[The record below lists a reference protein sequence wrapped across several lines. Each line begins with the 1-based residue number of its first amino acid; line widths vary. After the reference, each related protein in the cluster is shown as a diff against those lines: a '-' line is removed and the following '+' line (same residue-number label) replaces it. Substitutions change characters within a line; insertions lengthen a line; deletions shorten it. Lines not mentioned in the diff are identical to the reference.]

1 MCFRL
6 YLITSFLATFMFYWT
21 YLLSLELVFSYNG
34 YRLFKASQIILK
46 NLWICFWFSNFHMVL
61 FCQKLDTVFRKIQFE
76 KGMCMF
82 STMKFNFTYAIFFA
96 LLKLSVSLD
105 IVYACYTNMIIF
117 SKWFSLNVFIH
128 VILIFMYNLVNVFH
142 LIFLLLCFFCLSV
155 CCCCLFFFCFCFALL
170 FLFVFPPNGIE
181 IKMTPPP
188 QQTQYVIVVVFDQ
201 NLYCTVGMC
210 MKVCEDRILVKSEIL
225 INHRKGNLRQKVIF
239 WTTVKTA
246 VDNI

>member
-21 YLLSLELVFSYNG
+21 YLLSLELIFSYNG
-34 YRLFKASQIILK
+34 FRLFKASQIIFK

-82 STMKFNFTYAIFFA
+82 STMKFNFTDAIFFA

-117 SKWFSLNVFIH
+117 SKWFSPNVFIH

-142 LIFLLLCFFCLSV
+142 LIFLLLCFFFVCLLLL
-155 CCCCLFFFCFCFALL
+155 LFFAFVLL
-170 FLFVFPPNGIE
+170 CYFFLYSPQTVSKSKRPN
-181 IKMTPPP
+181 K
-188 QQTQYVIVVVFDQ
+188 QTQYVIGVVFDQ

-239 WTTVKTA
+239 WATVKTA

>member
-34 YRLFKASQIILK
+34 FRLFKASQIIFK

-82 STMKFNFTYAIFFA
+82 STMKFIFTDAIFFA

-117 SKWFSLNVFIH
+117 SKWFSPNVFIH

-142 LIFLLLCFFCLSV
+142 LIFLLLCFFFLSV
-155 CCCCLFFFCFCFALL
+155 CCCCCFLLLFCFVISFCI
-170 FLFVFPPNGIE
+170 PPKRYRNQNDPTNKHNMLSVWYL
-181 IKMTPPP
+181 IKIF
-188 QQTQYVIVVVFDQ
+188 IV
-201 NLYCTVGMC
+201 L
-210 MKVCEDRILVKSEIL
+210 
-225 INHRKGNLRQKVIF
+225 
-239 WTTVKTA
+239 
-246 VDNI
+246 

>member
-34 YRLFKASQIILK
+34 FRLFKASQIILK

-142 LIFLLLCFFCLSV
+142 LFFFIALFFFCLSV
-155 CCCCLFFFCFCFALL
+155 CCCCCFFFAFVLL
-170 FLFVFPPNGIE
+170 CYFFLYSPQTVS
-181 IKMTPPP
+181 KSKRPPP
-188 QQTQYVIVVVFDQ
+188 TNTICYRCGIWSKSL
-201 NLYCTVGMC
+201 LYCRNVY
-210 MKVCEDRILVKSEIL
+210 ESLRRQNISEERDINKSQKREL
-225 INHRKGNLRQKVIF
+225 KTKGNILSNSKNGC
-239 WTTVKTA
+239 W
-246 VDNI
+246 

>member
-34 YRLFKASQIILK
+34 FRLFKASQIILK

-142 LIFLLLCFFCLSV
+142 LISLLLCFVFFLSV
-155 CCCCLFFFCFCFALL
+155 CCCCCFG
-170 FLFVFPPNGIE
+170 FVFFAFVLLCYFFLYSPQTVSKSKRPPNKHNMLSLWYL
-181 IKMTPPP
+181 IKIF
-188 QQTQYVIVVVFDQ
+188 IV
-201 NLYCTVGMC
+201 L
-210 MKVCEDRILVKSEIL
+210 
-225 INHRKGNLRQKVIF
+225 
-239 WTTVKTA
+239 
-246 VDNI
+246 

>member
-1 MCFRL
+1 MH
-6 YLITSFLATFMFYWT
+6 IP
-21 YLLSLELVFSYNG
+21 
-34 YRLFKASQIILK
+34 
-46 NLWICFWFSNFHMVL
+46 
-61 FCQKLDTVFRKIQFE
+61 
-76 KGMCMF
+76 
-82 STMKFNFTYAIFFA
+82 TMKFNFTYAIFFA

-142 LIFLLLCFFCLSV
+142 LIFLLLCCCFFVCLLLL
-155 CCCCLFFFCFCFALL
+155 LFFFLLLFCFVIS
-170 FLFVFPPNGIE
+170 FCIPPKRYRNQND
-181 IKMTPPP
+181 PR

-239 WTTVKTA
+239 WATVKTA

>member
-155 CCCCLFFFCFCFALL
+155 CCCCLFFFLLLFCFVIS
-170 FLFVFPPNGIE
+170 FCIPPKRYRNQND
-181 IKMTPPP
+181 PPP
-188 QQTQYVIVVVFDQ
+188 TNTICYRCGIWSKSL
-201 NLYCTVGMC
+201 LYCRNVY
-210 MKVCEDRILVKSEIL
+210 ESLRRQNISEERDINKSQKREL
-225 INHRKGNLRQKVIF
+225 KTKGNILNNSKNGC
-239 WTTVKTA
+239 W
-246 VDNI
+246 

>member
-34 YRLFKASQIILK
+34 FRLFKASQIILK

-105 IVYACYTNMIIF
+105 IVYACYINMIIF

-142 LIFLLLCFFCLSV
+142 LIFLLLCFFLSV
-155 CCCCLFFFCFCFALL
+155 CCCCCCCFLLLFCFVISFCIPPKRYRNQNDP
-170 FLFVFPPNGIE
+170 PPN
-181 IKMTPPP
+181 K
-188 QQTQYVIVVVFDQ
+188 QTQYVIVVVFDQ
-201 NLYCTVGMC
+201 NLI
-210 MKVCEDRILVKSEIL
+210 K
-225 INHRKGNLRQKVIF
+225 IF
-239 WTTVKTA
+239 IVL
-246 VDNI
+246 

>member
-34 YRLFKASQIILK
+34 FRLFKASQIILK

-82 STMKFNFTYAIFFA
+82 STMKFNFTDAIFFA

-142 LIFLLLCFFCLSV
+142 LIFLLLCFFFVCLLLLLL
-155 CCCCLFFFCFCFALL
+155 LFFAFVLL
-170 FLFVFPPNGIE
+170 CYFFLYSPQTVS
-181 IKMTPPP
+181 KSKRPPP
-188 QQTQYVIVVVFDQ
+188 KQTNTICYRCGIWSKSL
-201 NLYCTVGMC
+201 LYCRNVY
-210 MKVCEDRILVKSEIL
+210 ESLRRQNISEERDINKSQKREL
-225 INHRKGNLRQKVIF
+225 KTKGNILSNSKNGC
-239 WTTVKTA
+239 W
-246 VDNI
+246 

>member
-34 YRLFKASQIILK
+34 FRLFKASQIIFK

-82 STMKFNFTYAIFFA
+82 STMKFNFTDAIFFA

-117 SKWFSLNVFIH
+117 SKWFSPNVFIH

-142 LIFLLLCFFCLSV
+142 LIFLLLCFFF
-155 CCCCLFFFCFCFALL
+155 CLFVVVVVFCFCFALL

-181 IKMTPPP
+181 IKTT
-188 QQTQYVIVVVFDQ
+188 QQTNTICYRCGIWSKSL
-201 NLYCTVGMC
+201 LYCRNVY
-210 MKVCEDRILVKSEIL
+210 ESLRRQNISEERDINKSQKREL
-225 INHRKGNLRQKVIF
+225 KTKGNILSNSKNGC
-239 WTTVKTA
+239 W
-246 VDNI
+246 

>member
-34 YRLFKASQIILK
+34 FRLFKASQIILK

-142 LIFLLLCFFCLSV
+142 LIFLLLCFFFVCLLLL
-155 CCCCLFFFCFCFALL
+155 LFFFFAFVLL
-170 FLFVFPPNGIE
+170 CYFFLYSPQTVS
-181 IKMTPPP
+181 KSKRPPP
-188 QQTQYVIVVVFDQ
+188 TNTICYRCGIWSKSL
-201 NLYCTVGMC
+201 LYCRNVY
-210 MKVCEDRILVKSEIL
+210 ESLRRQNISEERDINKSQKREL
-225 INHRKGNLRQKVIF
+225 KTKGNILSNSKNGC
-239 WTTVKTA
+239 W
-246 VDNI
+246 

>member
-1 MCFRL
+1 
-6 YLITSFLATFMFYWT
+6 MFYWT

-34 YRLFKASQIILK
+34 FRLFKASQIILK

-142 LIFLLLCFFCLSV
+142 LIFLLLCFFFCLFV
-155 CCCCLFFFCFCFALL
+155 VVVVFFFCFCFALL

-181 IKMTPPP
+181 IKTTPANKHNMLSLW
-188 QQTQYVIVVVFDQ
+188 YLIKIFIV
-201 NLYCTVGMC
+201 L
-210 MKVCEDRILVKSEIL
+210 
-225 INHRKGNLRQKVIF
+225 
-239 WTTVKTA
+239 
-246 VDNI
+246 

>member
-34 YRLFKASQIILK
+34 FRLFKASQIIFK

-82 STMKFNFTYAIFFA
+82 STMKFNFTDAIFFA

-142 LIFLLLCFFCLSV
+142 LIFLLLCFFFVCLLLL
-155 CCCCLFFFCFCFALL
+155 LFFAFVLL
-170 FLFVFPPNGIE
+170 CYFFLYSPQTVS
-181 IKMTPPP
+181 KSKRPP

-239 WTTVKTA
+239 WATVKTA
-246 VDNI
+246 VDNL

>member
-6 YLITSFLATFMFYWT
+6 YLLITSFLATFMFYWT

-34 YRLFKASQIILK
+34 FRLFKASQIILK

-105 IVYACYTNMIIF
+105 IVYACFTNMIIF

-142 LIFLLLCFFCLSV
+142 LIFLIALLLFFCL
-155 CCCCLFFFCFCFALL
+155 
-170 FLFVFPPNGIE
+170 FV
-181 IKMTPPP
+181 
-188 QQTQYVIVVVFDQ
+188 VVVVFFFAFVLLCYFFLYSPQ
-201 NLYCTVGMC
+201 TVSKSKRPPPTNTICYRCGIWSKSLLYCRNVY
-210 MKVCEDRILVKSEIL
+210 ESLRRQNISEERDINKSQKREL
-225 INHRKGNLRQKVIF
+225 KTKGNILSNSKNGC
-239 WTTVKTA
+239 W
-246 VDNI
+246 

>member
-34 YRLFKASQIILK
+34 FRLFKASQIILK

-142 LIFLLLCFFCLSV
+142 LIFLLLCFFFF
-155 CCCCLFFFCFCFALL
+155 CLFVVVVVFFLLLFCFVISFCI
-170 FLFVFPPNGIE
+170 PPKRYRNQND
-181 IKMTPPP
+181 PR

-239 WTTVKTA
+239 WATVKTA